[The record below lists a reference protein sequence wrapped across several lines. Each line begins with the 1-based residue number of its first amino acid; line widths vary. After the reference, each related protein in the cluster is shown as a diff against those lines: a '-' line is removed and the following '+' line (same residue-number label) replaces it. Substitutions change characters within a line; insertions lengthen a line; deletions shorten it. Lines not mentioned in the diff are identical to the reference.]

1 MIKPS
6 FKSQIYQT
14 PIFHSHSNILN
25 FQVNYIDI
33 DALKWLIEHNMIPT
47 ITKKHG
53 MKVKFKD
60 RADFDAFIA
69 AHPLLKIVIV
79 D

>member
-1 MIKPS
+1 MNPNLKA
-6 FKSQIYQT
+6 KLTKT
-14 PIFHSHSNILN
+14 PIFHSHSNIFN

-33 DALKWLIEHNMIPT
+33 DALRWFIHQSIHPT

-60 RADFDAFIA
+60 RADFDAFTA
-69 AHPLLKIVIV
+69 AHPLLKVVIV

>member
-1 MIKPS
+1 MNPNLKA
-6 FKSQIYQT
+6 KLTKT

-25 FQVNYIDI
+25 FQVNYID
-33 DALKWLIEHNMIPT
+33 AFRWFIEQGMIPT
-47 ITKKHG
+47 ITKKHD

-60 RADFDAFIA
+60 RAVFDAFTA
-69 AHPLLKIVIV
+69 AHPLLKVVIV

>member
-1 MIKPS
+1 MNPTLKA
-6 FKSQIYQT
+6 KLTKT

-25 FQVNYIDI
+25 FQVNYIDTLRWI
-33 DALKWLIEHNMIPT
+33 IHQGIRPT

-60 RADFDAFIA
+60 RIDFDAFIA
-69 AHPLLKIVIV
+69 VHPLLKVVIV